1 MSTISEPAAHSSPKH
16 ATGAW
21 GPLLIGT
28 VGVAITGAWV
38 LFLFFVVPAL
48 MK

>member
-1 MSTISEPAAHSSPKH
+1 MSTISEPAAESSPPA
-16 ATGAW
+16 ATGTW

-28 VGVAITGAWV
+28 VGVAITGLWV
-38 LFLFFVVPAL
+38 VFLFFVVPAL